1 MHREKITSVDAYIQ
15 AFPSEV
21 MVILENI
28 RKTIQKA
35 APQAEE
41 KISYGMPAYKL
52 HGQLVYFAA
61 REKHIGFYPH
71 GNSAIREFR
80 KELE

>member
-1 MHREKITSVDAYIQ
+1 MQMKKVATVDAYIKT
-15 AFPSEV
+15 FSGEV
-21 MVILENI
+21 MVILEKI
-28 RKTIQKA
+28 RKIIKEA
-35 APQAEE
+35 APEAEE
-41 KISYGMPAYKL
+41 KISYGMPAYKF

-71 GNSAIREFR
+71 GNSAIWEFR